1 MAEASIGAVEEFP
14 EGKPYRVDNA
24 ARCAASH
31 VVSDEPGA
39 SCSKR
44 SCGATCCA
52 EEHHGMSVSMVSG
65 RKMEFISARACRGKM
80 KARASEKRVGRGLM
94 KGS

>member
-1 MAEASIGAVEEFP
+1 MAEAPIGAVEEFP

-31 VVSDEPGA
+31 VVSDEPDA

-44 SCGATCCA
+44 SCGATTELRGGAPWNEC
-52 EEHHGMSVSMVSG
+52 EHG
-65 RKMEFISARACRGKM
+65 ERAQDG
-80 KARASEKRVGRGLM
+80 VH
-94 KGS
+94 